1 MFRTLALL
9 AVLAGSP
16 VAQAASPTVAV
27 HFPSGQTVKVPVPKS
42 GDVVLAQAR
51 LIRFSPRGDAAA
63 VEFCLD
69 VSFLG
74 ILLCEVDLVRPG
86 GQILQLKGGAVEGQL
101 LWSSDG
107 KYLIGA
113 GGNTLRLWNLVGSR
127 RLTVVKNFGDG
138 PQTQAD
144 HIGKMWWQGQDL
156 CVQAQG
162 TVWKSVSSKG
172 RQGETTTFAA
182 RFTVP
187 HLQPV
192 KTVTRLACSP
202 L

>member
-1 MFRTLALL
+1 MFRTLAL
-9 AVLAGSP
+9 AVALAGSAL
-16 VAQAASPTVAV
+16 AQTVDV
-27 HFPSGQTVKVPVPKS
+27 HFPSGQTVKVAVPEPMGQSPAQVQPVS
-42 GDVVLAQAR
+42 
-51 LIRFSPRGDAAA
+51 FSPRGDAAA
-63 VEFCLD
+63 VQFCWDIPTMSPLMCQ
-69 VSFLG
+69 VN
-74 ILLCEVDLVRPG
+74 LVRPSG
-86 GQILQLKGGAVEGQL
+86 KIHDLAGGAVGPL
-101 LWSSDG
+101 LWTPDG

-113 GGNTLRLWNLVGSR
+113 GNNTLRLWNLVGGR
-127 RLTVVKNFGDG
+127 RLALVNNFGDG

-162 TVWKSVSSKG
+162 TVWKAVSSKG
-172 RQGETTTFAA
+172 RQGETMTFTA

-192 KTVTRLACSP
+192 KTAARLACSP